1 MTEDIRAKT
10 APEAGGKPKQTA
22 AALDSILANMPAC
35 RAITDAV
42 LAIWPG
48 HAAYLAKSFGAR
60 NPAQLAASETAAGAV
75 LKLAGHDLHR
85 FAAGYQWTCDRLREE
100 EIFFHRE
107 GRYRLSTFAE
117 AMAEVYSRPEY
128 MAPYVDG
135 LLFSQVLWFNHIA
148 TFEMFLGRVLG
159 AADRPFDYLEIGPG
173 HGLMASLAAAA
184 PLARRV
190 AAWDVS
196 AVSLNETRAALTAL
210 GVTRPV
216 ELVEVDI
223 LKATAPAEGFDLI
236 VISEVLE
243 HLEQPAAALAFL
255 RRALRPDGRIFVN
268 VPLNSPSPDH
278 IFLFEVPE
286 AVTALVEGAGFRVDA
301 MELYATQ
308 GRPIESAIANRISVS
323 AGILAVPA

>member
-1 MTEDIRAKT
+1 MIDAI
-10 APEAGGKPKQTA
+10 TA
-22 AALDSILANMPAC
+22 AAKTDQRDSVSSQSPLDALLATMPAS
-35 RAITDAV
+35 RQIVDAV
-42 LAIWPG
+42 LAVWPS
-48 HAAYLAKSFGAR
+48 HASYLAKSFGAR
-60 NPAQLAASETAAGAV
+60 STAQLATTETAAEAV
-75 LKLAGHDLHR
+75 LKLAGHDLQR
-85 FAAGYQWTCDRLREE
+85 FAAGYRWTCDRLREE
-100 EIFFHRE
+100 EIFFQRE
-107 GRYRLSTFAE
+107 ARYRLSTFAE
-117 AMAEVYSRPEY
+117 AMAEVYSRPEF

-135 LLFSQVLWFNHIA
+135 LLFSQVMWFNHIA

-159 AADRPFDYLEIGPG
+159 ASDRPFDYLEIGPG

-196 AVSLNETRAALTAL
+196 AVSLKETRAALTAL

-223 LKATAPAEGFDLI
+223 LKAAPPEDGFDLI

-255 RRALRPDGRIFVN
+255 RRALRPGGRIFIN

-278 IFLFEVPE
+278 IFLFETPE
-286 AVTALVEGAGFRVDA
+286 AVSALVEGAGFRVEA

-308 GRPIESAIANRISVS
+308 GRRIDSALASRISVS